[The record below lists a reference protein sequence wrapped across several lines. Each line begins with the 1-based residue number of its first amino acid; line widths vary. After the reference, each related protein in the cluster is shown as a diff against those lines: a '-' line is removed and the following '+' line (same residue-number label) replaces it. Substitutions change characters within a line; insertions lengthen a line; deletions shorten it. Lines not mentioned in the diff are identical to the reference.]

1 MPTTINANPR
11 KETKLNE
18 SLNLKYPTQAV
29 KIKSIPVV
37 TGTTYVNR
45 PDESALNITRAEKK

>member
-1 MPTTINANPR
+1 MPTTINANPS

-29 KIKSIPVV
+29 KIKFIPEV
-37 TGTTYVNR
+37 TGTT
-45 PDESALNITRAEKK
+45 